1 MLPIAKP
8 RARVVRQKA
17 KGPVDPRPGGRVR
30 VLRLARGMTQG
41 TLAGDDFTK
50 GFISLVETGRTR
62 MSLRAAEIIA
72 GRLGTTVADL
82 LAAGP
87 GGDKAREVM
96 LLRAEAEL
104 RGGRPTAA
112 LELTR
117 QLQTTGQGPFD
128 ARVQRIRGRA
138 LLDSG
143 EWRDAVIEFDAALR
157 GFRAAGQTQLAV
169 RTLFDL
175 ARAHSHLEQLIE
187 ALTLAL
193 ECERAIQNGSVVDR
207 TLELQLAAF
216 IATIYVTLGDY
227 GSADIR
233 SERAKALAQDVTDTR
248 AVAALYESLA
258 VTRQEQGDY
267 DAALDFA
274 RRALGA
280 YEQLELEAMIGSSWN
295 TIGWICV
302 RRRQFGRAEDALAK
316 AERSALQ
323 RGDQALLG
331 YVLQT
336 KAELELARGKT
347 GDAIR
352 LAEASAA
359 IGEASGRCKALS
371 LLVSAQAVAASAA
384 SLAEVRRAFA
394 RAIAALEPYG
404 RRQLARAHELRFDA
418 LSTRGEYK
426 EAAAAAAKALELMHP
441 ALS

>member
-1 MLPIAKP
+1 MRQIAKP
-8 RARVVRQKA
+8 RGRVVRQKA
-17 KGPVDPRPGGRVR
+17 KGPVDPRPGERVR
-30 VLRLARGMTQG
+30 ALRLARGMTQG
-41 TLAGDDFTK
+41 ALAGADFTK

-96 LLRAEAEL
+96 LLRAEAQL
-104 RGGRPTAA
+104 RGGDPSAA
-112 LELTR
+112 LALTQ
-117 QLQTTGQGPFD
+117 QLQTSGQGPFD

-138 LLDSG
+138 LLESG
-143 EWRDAVIEFDAALR
+143 HWRLAVIEFDAALR
-157 GFRAAGQTQLAV
+157 GFRAIGHTQLAV

-175 ARAHSHLEQLIE
+175 ARAHSHLDERIE
-187 ALTLAL
+187 ALSLAL
-193 ECERAIQNGSVVDR
+193 ECERAIQNGMVVDR

-216 IATIYVTLGDY
+216 IATIYVTLGDF
-227 GSADIR
+227 GSADLR
-233 SERAKALAQDVTDTR
+233 SERAKALAEDVTDTR

-280 YEQLELEAMIGSSWN
+280 YEQLELDAMIGSSWN

-302 RRRQFGRAEDALAK
+302 QRKQFGRAEEALAK
-316 AERSALQ
+316 AERSATQ
-323 RGDQALLG
+323 RKDGALLG

-336 KAELELARGKT
+336 KAELELARGT
-347 GDAIR
+347 IADAIR
-352 LAEASAA
+352 FAEASVDVD
-359 IGEASGRCKALS
+359 GASGRCKALS
-371 LLVSAQAVAASAA
+371 LLVRAQAIAVSPAP
-384 SLAEVRRAFA
+384 LDEVREAFNQA
-394 RAIAALEPYG
+394 TRALEPYG
-404 RRQLARAHELRFDA
+404 RRQLARAHEQWFEA
-418 LSTRGEYK
+418 LTARGEFK
-426 EAAAAAAKALELMHP
+426 EAATAAAQALALHRP